1 MQTMILTERINN
13 MRDWCKKAGYLL
25 MALLLFLQ
33 TTVISAAEIHNGA
46 VYPIETNAIS
56 GWPQGTD
63 TYAETAVLMEAE
75 TGAVLFGK
83 GAHELRYPASITK
96 IMTALLA
103 IENCSMDEQVTF
115 TEACLADQEP
125 GSGNAG
131 MKVGE
136 ILTMKQCLLV
146 LMIKSANDVAT
157 QIAVH
162 VGGSVEGFADMM
174 NQRAEQLGCRNTH
187 FVNASGMPD
196 ENHYTTAYDMALI
209 FREAIKNELF
219 REIIST
225 LSVTIEPTNMNPEA
239 RSYNTHHALLSPSA
253 PEHYEGC
260 FGGKTGNTDASR
272 CTLVSGAERNGMTLI
287 AVALRADAGEVCQDH
302 IHMFDYGYNNFEK
315 IQVSGGS
322 VVVPKGTGLS
332 ALHVVDTEIE
342 GKTEQTYYYQND
354 IYVGNG
360 VKEEESVDEVPIEIT
375 PEYSDMEDEKLSV
388 LEESQ
393 SGTENGDIKK
403 NVFYLIIDILIGLI
417 VLALLI
423 TAYAS
428 VKNRKRRRKRK
439 NRGRKS

>member
-1 MQTMILTERINN
+1 
-13 MRDWCKKAGYLL
+13 MRKWYKKAGC
-25 MALLLFLQ
+25 LLLACLLLCQ
-33 TTVISAAEIHNGA
+33 NVVILAAEIHNGT

-56 GWPQGTD
+56 GWPQGQD

-75 TGAVLFGK
+75 TGAVLYAK
-83 GAHELRYPASITK
+83 GMNELRYPASITK

-162 VGGSVEGFADMM
+162 VGGSVAGFADLM
-174 NQRAEQLGCRNTH
+174 NQRAQQLGCVNTH

-302 IHMFDYGYNNFEK
+302 IQMFDYGYNNFEK
-315 IQVSGGS
+315 IQVSGGC
-322 VVVPKGTGLS
+322 VVVPKGTELS
-332 ALHVVDTEIE
+332 ALKVVDTEIE
-342 GKTEQTYYYQND
+342 GKTEQTYYYQNN

-360 VKEEESVDEVPIEIT
+360 VKGEESVDEVPIEIT
-375 PEYSDMEDEKLSV
+375 PEYSSMEDEKLSV

-393 SGTENGDIKK
+393 SGTENRDSKK
-403 NVFYLIIDILIGLI
+403 NIFYLIIDILIGLI

-428 VKNRKRRRKRK
+428 VKNRKRRRRRK

>member
-13 MRDWCKKAGYLL
+13 MRNWCKKVGYLL

-115 TEACLADQEP
+115 TEVCLADQEP

-162 VGGSVEGFADMM
+162 VGGSVAGFADMM
-174 NQRAEQLGCRNTH
+174 NQRAQQLGCVNTH

-239 RSYNTHHALLSPSA
+239 KSYNTHHALLSPSA
-253 PEHYEGC
+253 PEYYEGC

-302 IHMFDYGYNNFEK
+302 IQMFDYGYNNFEK

-322 VVVPKGTGLS
+322 VVVPKGTELS
-332 ALHVVDTEIE
+332 ALKVVETEVD
-342 GKTEQTYYYQND
+342 GKTEQTYYYQDD

-360 VKEEESVDEVPIEIT
+360 VKGEEMVNESPIVIT
-375 PEYSDMEDEKLSV
+375 PESAGLEDERSSV
-388 LEESQ
+388 PEDSEPV
-393 SGTENGDIKK
+393 TDNGNIMKDI
-403 NVFYLIIDILIGLI
+403 FYIIIDILIGLI
-417 VLALLI
+417 VLALVI
-423 TAYAS
+423 TTYAS
-428 VKNRKRRRKRK
+428 VKNRKRRRKRRK
-439 NRGRKS
+439 RRRKS